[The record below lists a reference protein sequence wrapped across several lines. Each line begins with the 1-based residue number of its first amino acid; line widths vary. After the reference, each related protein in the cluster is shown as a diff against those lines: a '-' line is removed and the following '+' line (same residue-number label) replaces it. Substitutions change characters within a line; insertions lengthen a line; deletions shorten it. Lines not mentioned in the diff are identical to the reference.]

1 MRLYLPLILV
11 VLLTVG
17 CASLDPALLTKNQ
30 MALIVSVAR
39 EKVAAADNNISD
51 GDRQFIRDNRPRI
64 SYYILAGTYAQYL
77 ISWDVDAFYRV
88 IISGQGDIMTLEG
101 ATVKKL
107 EVAK

>member
-1 MRLYLPLILV
+1 MKVYLSLILV
-11 VLLTVG
+11 ALLTVG
-17 CASLDPALLTKNQ
+17 CASLDPALLTTTQ
-30 MALIVSVAR
+30 TALIVSAAR
-39 EKVAAADNNISD
+39 EKVAAADSEITD

-64 SYYILAGTYAQYL
+64 SYYLLAGTYAQYL
-77 ISWDVDAFYRV
+77 ISWDVDTFYRV